1 MHLTAEEFAEVAS
14 FVGHAVWQI
23 QILEETVAVH
33 LVLVHK
39 ADAKTARRDVQAMF
53 AKASKQ
59 TLGQLFGTIRDTG
72 KGPSDLLSRLE
83 HFVNERNWLI
93 HRSRHENRKDLY
105 SDATRS
111 QLVARISAVADEAL
125 SLLTAFQDLTDT
137 HLIARG
143 MDRAKIQAR
152 ADEIYREWTA
162 GV

>member
-1 MHLTAEEFAEVAS
+1 MPLTAEEFAEVAS

-23 QILEETVAVH
+23 QVLEETAAVH
-33 LVLVHK
+33 LVMVRK
-39 ADAKTARRDVQAMF
+39 VDAKTARRDVETMF

-59 TLGQLFGTIRDTG
+59 TLGQLFGAIRDAG

-83 HFVNERNWLI
+83 HFVDERNWLI

-105 SDATRS
+105 SDAERP
-111 QLVARISAVADEAL
+111 QLVARINAVADEAL
-125 SLLTAFQDLTDT
+125 SLLTAFQEVTEA

-143 MDRAKIQAR
+143 MDRARMQAR
-152 ADEIYREWTA
+152 ANEIYREWTA